1 MSIQV
6 FNNFLTEEET
16 KKAYMYALKSKN
28 WEFQTSSGKKNLTS
42 TPFLCLNIL
51 KGETFFHETIFERI
65 KKLINKKVF
74 LHRVYINGQSSG
86 CNGTFHID
94 GCDKTVLIYL
104 SPYDIEWGGFTEFIL
119 NENGDHPEI
128 KCVAPFTSSMVIFD
142 GNISHKAYSFSYQ
155 HCPTRYSLTY
165 KLDYKKIK
173 YNPSLIYS

>member
-1 MSIQV
+1 MPIQV
-6 FNNFLTEEET
+6 FNNFLTEKET
-16 KKAYMYALKSKN
+16 QNLYDYAYSSKN
-28 WEFQTSSGKKNLTS
+28 WQFQTSSGKTNLTS
-42 TPFLCLNIL
+42 TPFLYLNIA
-51 KGETFFHETIFERI
+51 KEETFFHKTIFERI
-65 KKLINKKVF
+65 KKLINETVL
-74 LHRVYINGQSSG
+74 LHRVYINGQSPG

-155 HCPTRYSLTY
+155 HCPIRYSLAY
-165 KLDYKKIK
+165 KLNFKS
-173 YNPSLIYS
+173 NLTYS

>member
-16 KKAYMYALKSKN
+16 QNLYNYAQYSKN
-28 WEFQTSSGKKNLTS
+28 WRFQDSKELKESESLLSSG
-42 TPFLCLNIL
+42 FLFLEIPES
-51 KGETFFHETIFERI
+51 KTFFHKTIFERI
-65 KKLINKKVF
+65 KKLINEKVF
-74 LHRVYINGQSSG
+74 LHRVYINGQSTG

-104 SPYDIEWGGFTEFIL
+104 SPYNIEWGGFTEFIL

-142 GNISHKAYSFSYQ
+142 GDIPHKGYSYSYQ
-155 HCPTRYSLTY
+155 HCPIRYSLAY
-165 KLDYKKIK
+165 KLNYKP
-173 YNPSLIYS
+173 NLTYS